1 MSLLMP
7 GPYLEDVLIQLGINA
22 VLALSLYFPLSA
34 GQLSL
39 GQAGFMAIGAYVS
52 SWLTATLRWPWP
64 PAFAVAIAAAA
75 LVGALVGLP
84 ALRVR
89 GIYLVLMTMAF
100 GEIVRV
106 FFLNFEPTGGAM
118 GLRGMPPATTL
129 PLVLGVVAVI
139 TVLAARTAA
148 SRIGRAFE
156 AVKRQEMAAEVIGVD
171 VTRVKL
177 LSFTTG
183 AAVAGLAGALW
194 AHYILYI
201 QPEEFGFHRSV
212 MPFTF
217 AVVGGIET
225 YWGALVGAAALTAL
239 PEWLRFLKDWRLVFY
254 GLAMIAVMIVRPAGL
269 VDRRLIDTLKGG
281 RLAMRF
287 RSLCV
292 TVVALV
298 LLGVPA
304 DAPEAAAKL
313 AGKTVKLAGVYP
325 LTGSQA
331 EWGQHS
337 KIATEIAIEEI
348 NAAGGV
354 GGLPVE
360 VPIGDTAT
368 DPAQAITL
376 ARKAALEDKALAILG
391 PCESTAFEAIAPLL
405 ERLKT
410 MIVSQCSAKPGL
422 AALSPWAFRNTLTSD
437 RQLEPAVTVW
447 MQRYHP
453 KTVAILYDQ
462 GDAVAATEGSKVL
475 PALFKKHGIE
485 VKELLTYQAK
495 DIDFSAQITKVKALN
510 PDGIG
515 LGSCYQQ
522 AANIVRE
529 ARKQGLKQ
537 PFIAGAC
544 TGSPEFA
551 KLTGKDGEGTIIASA
566 GWPDDPRPKVQTF
579 VKKFMERSGGKK
591 PNYGGM
597 RTYDNVY
604 LMKQIIETSG
614 VTNKPE
620 DLEADRDR
628 IRRGWN
634 QIKDYDGVAGLTTL
648 SEREGAGKPTVLTVK
663 GNALV
668 KVDY

>member
-1 MSLLMP
+1 LTLV

-39 GQAGFMAIGAYVS
+39 GQAGFMAIGAYAS
-52 SWLTATLRWPWP
+52 SWLTVTVSCPWP
-64 PAFAVAIAAAA
+64 IAFAVAILAAGC
-75 LVGALVGLP
+75 VGALVGLP

-106 FFLNFEPTGGAM
+106 FFLNFEPTGGAE
-118 GLRGMPPATTL
+118 GLRGMPLVTTL
-129 PLVLGVVAVI
+129 PLVAGIVVVLTI
-139 TVLAARTAA
+139 LAARTAG
-148 SRIGRAFE
+148 SRMGRAFE
-156 AVKRQEMAAEVIGVD
+156 AVKRQELAAEVIGVD

-177 LSFTTG
+177 LSFTVG
-183 AAVAGLAGALW
+183 AAVAGLAGALL
-194 AHYILYI
+194 AHYIPYI

-217 AVVGGIET
+217 MVVGGVET
-225 YWGALVGAAALTAL
+225 YWGAIVGAAALTAL
-239 PEWLRFLKDWRLVFY
+239 PEWLRFLREWRLVFY
-254 GLAMIAVMIVRPAGL
+254 GLAMIAVMIVRPQGL
-269 VDRRLIDTLKGG
+269 VDRRLLHAITGG
-281 RLAMRF
+281 LALRF
-287 RSLCV
+287 RSLAIA
-292 TVVALV
+292 VALALV
-298 LLGVPA
+298 ALPA
-304 DAPEAAAKL
+304 ASADAAAKL
-313 AGKTVKLAGVYP
+313 AGKTVRLTGIFP
-325 LTGSQA
+325 MTGSQA

-337 KIATEIAIEEI
+337 KIATEIALEEI
-348 NAAGGV
+348 NGAGGI

-360 VPIGDTAT
+360 VNIQDTAT

-376 ARKAALEDKALAILG
+376 ARKAALEDKTLAILG

-405 ERLKT
+405 ERLKI
-410 MIVSQCSAKPGL
+410 MMVSQCSAKPGL
-422 AALSPWAFRNTLTSD
+422 AKLSQWAFRNTLTSD
-437 RQLEPAVTVW
+437 RQLEPAVAIW
-447 MQRYHP
+447 KKRYNV
-453 KTVAILYDQ
+453 KTVAIVYDQ
-462 GDAVAATEGSKVL
+462 GDAVAAAEGSKVL

-495 DIDFSAQITKVKALN
+495 DIDFSAQVTKVKSLGV
-510 PDGIG
+510 DGVG

-529 ARKQGLKQ
+529 ARKQGLRQ

-551 KLTGKDGEGTIIASA
+551 KLTGKGGEGTIIASA

-579 VKKFMERSGGKK
+579 IKKFVERSGGKK

-604 LMKQIIETSG
+604 IMKHVIETTG

-628 IRRGWN
+628 MRKGWN
-634 QIKDYDGVAGLTTL
+634 QIKDWDGIAGLTTL
-648 SEREGAGKPTVLTVK
+648 LEREGAGKPTVLTVK
-663 GNALV
+663 DNALV
-668 KVDY
+668 KIDY

>member
-1 MSLLMP
+1 VI
-7 GPYLEDVLIQLGINA
+7 GPYLEDVLVQLGINA

-52 SWLTATLRWPWP
+52 SWLTATFRWPWP
-64 PAFAVAIAAAA
+64 LAFAVAIVIAAC
-75 LVGALVGLP
+75 VGALVGLP

-118 GLRGMPPATTL
+118 GLRGMPAATTL
-129 PLVLGVVAVI
+129 PLVAGIVVVVTI
-139 TVLAARTAA
+139 LAARTAA
-148 SRIGRAFE
+148 SRMGRAFE
-156 AVKRQEMAAEVIGVD
+156 AVKRQEMAAEVIGID
-171 VTRVKL
+171 VTHVKL
-177 LSFTTG
+177 VSFTIG

-217 AVVGGIET
+217 MVVGGVET
-225 YWGALVGAAALTAL
+225 YWGALVGATALTAL
-239 PEWLRFLKDWRLVFY
+239 PEWLRFLRDWRLVFY
-254 GLAMIAVMIVRPAGL
+254 GLAMMAVMIVRPQGL
-269 VDRRLIDTLKGG
+269 VDRRLLQLIRGG
-281 RLAMRF
+281 HAMRF
-287 RSLCV
+287 RSLSIV
-292 TVVALV
+292 LAALT
-298 LLGVPA
+298 LAGLPLGGA
-304 DAPEAAAKL
+304 TAPKL

-325 LTGSQA
+325 MTGSQA

-337 KIATEIAIEEI
+337 KIATDIALEEI
-348 NAAGGV
+348 NGAGGV
-354 GGLPVE
+354 GGVPME
-360 VPIGDTAT
+360 VSVGDTAT

-376 ARKAALEDKALAILG
+376 VRKAALEDRVLAILG
-391 PCESTAFEAIAPLL
+391 PCESTAFEATAPLL
-405 ERLKT
+405 ERLKV
-410 MIVSQCSAKPGL
+410 MMVSQCSAKPGL
-422 AALSPWAFRNTLTSD
+422 AALSQWAFRNTLTSD
-437 RQLEPAVTVW
+437 RQLEPAVQLW
-447 MQRYHP
+447 KQRYNV
-453 KTVAILYDQ
+453 KTAAILYDQ
-462 GDAVAATEGSKVL
+462 SDAVAATEGSKVL

-485 VKELLTYQAK
+485 LKDILTYQAK
-495 DIDFSAQITKVKALN
+495 DIDFSAQVTKIKALN

-551 KLTGKDGEGTIIASA
+551 KLTGKDGEGMLIASA
-566 GWPDDPRPKVQTF
+566 GWSDDPRPKVQAF
-579 VKKFMERSGGKK
+579 LKKFMERSGGKK
-591 PNYGGM
+591 PNYGGL

-604 LMKQIIETSG
+604 LMKQAIEASG
-614 VTNKPE
+614 VTNKPD

-628 IRRGWN
+628 IRRAWN
-634 QIKDYDGVAGLTTL
+634 QVKDYDGIAGLTTL
-648 SEREGAGKPTVLTVK
+648 VEREGAGKPTVLTVK
-663 GNALV
+663 DSVLT
-668 KVDY
+668 KVEY